1 MDWAGVVERPRP
13 LFLKDFVL
21 LWPRNMGGG
30 MKLIGWALAAAGLA
44 GLLTLVW
51 WQGFAAPAAYLFGT
65 KSPQDEAAYCL
76 AVAERISEI
85 TRGQGDPVLEA
96 HLDEQVA
103 LWRGH
108 VADRSGAGR
117 AALGRDTQ
125 SPEVN
130 EQAHLHLAVQDCA
143 NRAVAFYGHRFAGF
157 D

>member
-1 MDWAGVVERPRP
+1 
-13 LFLKDFVL
+13 
-21 LWPRNMGGG
+21 
-30 MKLIGWALAAAGLA
+30 MKLIGWGLAAVGLA
-44 GLLTLVW
+44 GLLLLVW
-51 WQGFAAPAAYLFGT
+51 WQGFAAPVQYLFGT
-65 KSPQDEAAYCL
+65 PSPEDEAGYCL

-85 TRGQGDPVLEA
+85 TKGQGDPLLEA

-108 VADRSGAGR
+108 VGDRSGAGR

-130 EQAHLHLAVQDCA
+130 EGAWLHLAVQHCA
-143 NRAVAFYGHRFAGF
+143 HRAVAFYGHRFSGF

>member
-1 MDWAGVVERPRP
+1 MTT
-13 LFLKDFVL
+13 
-21 LWPRNMGGG
+21 
-30 MKLIGWALAAAGLA
+30 LA
-44 GLLTLVW
+44 
-51 WQGFAAPAAYLFGT
+51 
-65 KSPQDEAAYCL
+65 DEAAYCL